1 MTNPIEPR
9 TDRLYHRGS
18 TLSPSHALA
27 IVLAA
32 FATYLVAAQLAPAA
46 LALPIAQAG
55 FALALVVG
63 VLVLRIPALPALGLR
78 GARPRYF
85 VAAIALGA
93 SAWYVNA
100 CLVALLPLPQEHAR
114 RLAAIVDAPPFAV
127 ALVMFAL
134 VPALIEELAF
144 RGLLAR
150 ALGRVQRL
158 AAAAALSSLLFAL
171 YHLSIVQALP
181 TFTLGVALAIIA
193 VRADSVAPTILA
205 HAINNAIVIALSR
218 GALPG
223 LDAWI
228 AMHPL
233 LALLVAAAASAGG
246 LAIAARGGSRG

>member
-46 LALPIAQAG
+46 LALPVAQAS
-55 FALALVVG
+55 FALALVGG
-63 VLVLRIPALPALGLR
+63 VVVSRAPARRALGLR

-85 VAAIALGA
+85 VAALALGA

-114 RLAAIVDAPPFAV
+114 RLAAIVDAPPAAL
-127 ALVMFAL
+127 ALVMFAAA
-134 VPALIEELAF
+134 PALIEELAF

-150 ALGRVQRL
+150 AFGRVHRL
-158 AAAAALSSLLFAL
+158 AVAAALSALVFSL

-193 VRADSVAPTILA
+193 VRADSVAPAILA
-205 HAINNAIVIALSR
+205 HALNNAIVVGLSR
-218 GALPG
+218 HALPG
-223 LDAWI
+223 LDAWLT
-228 AMHPL
+228 AHPL
-233 LALLVAAAASAGG
+233 LALVVALAASAGG
-246 LAIAARGGSRG
+246 LTLAARG